1 MGARRMASTEQQ
13 REFADWRAAF
23 LGHARSQGLA
33 GKILA
38 GFESRATL
46 LDETLSR
53 QQAQA
58 EFLLSTA
65 DYMARVVSPQRV
77 ADGRDALAATL
88 EALADIERS
97 RAVDRGILTAI
108 WGIESSY
115 GQQRGSFPVLDALA
129 TLAAC
134 GRRQEMFEAELLA
147 ALRIIE
153 AGAADAGNLVGS
165 WAGAMGHVQF
175 MPSSYLEHAV
185 AFRGSGRP
193 DIWGDD
199 PRDALASAANYLA
212 KYGWTDGLP
221 WGFEIRLPTGFDLS
235 LTGLAVELSAEAW
248 QDQGIRIPGRVSAA
262 GIGDSS
268 IIIPAGA
275 TGPAVL
281 VTRNFHVLRRYN
293 NSLNY
298 ALAVGLLSELV
309 LGRGGLAK
317 PWPSG
322 IRPLTPAQTV
332 ELQQLLS
339 GHGHDTG
346 GIDGIAGPS
355 TVASLQA
362 FQDSAGLVPDGLVDQ
377 AALDQLRLQASG
389 KLGHPH

>member
-1 MGARRMASTEQQ
+1 MASTEQQ
-13 REFADWRAAF
+13 LEFAEWRAAF

-65 DYMARVVSPQRV
+65 DYMAKVVSAQRV
-77 ADGRDALAATL
+77 ADGRDALAATQ
-88 EALADIERS
+88 EALAEIELS

-129 TLAAC
+129 SLAAC
-134 GRRQEMFEAELLA
+134 GRRREMFEAELLA

-193 DIWGDD
+193 DIWSDD

-212 KYGWTDGLP
+212 RHGWTDGLP

-235 LTGLAVELSAEAW
+235 LTGLAVEMPAEAW
-248 QDQGIRIPGRVSAA
+248 QDQGIRIPGRFSAA
-262 GIGDSS
+262 GMGETS

-322 IRPLTPAQTV
+322 IRPLTLAQTV

-377 AALDQLRLQASG
+377 AALDQLRSQAGG

>member
-1 MGARRMASTEQQ
+1 MASTEQQ
-13 REFADWRAAF
+13 REFAEWRAAF
-23 LGHARSQGLA
+23 LGHARSQGLG

-53 QQAQA
+53 QQEQA

-65 DYMARVVSPQRV
+65 DYMAKVVSAQRV
-77 ADGRDALAATL
+77 ADGRDALAATQ
-88 EALADIERS
+88 EALAEIELS

-129 TLAAC
+129 SLAAC
-134 GRRQEMFEAELLA
+134 GRRREMFEAELLA

-175 MPSSYLEHAV
+175 MPSSYVEHAV

-193 DIWGDD
+193 DIWSDD

-212 KYGWTDGLP
+212 KHGWTDGLP
-221 WGFEIRLPTGFDLS
+221 WGFEVRLPTGFDLS
-235 LTGLAVELSAEAW
+235 LTGLAVEMPAEAW
-248 QDQGIRIPGRVSAA
+248 QDQGIRIPGRFSAA
-262 GIGDSS
+262 GMGETS

-317 PWPSG
+317 PWSSG
-322 IRPLTPAQTV
+322 IRPLTLAQTV

-377 AALDQLRLQASG
+377 AALDLLRSQAGG

>member
-1 MGARRMASTEQQ
+1 MASTEQQ
-13 REFADWRAAF
+13 REFAEWRAAF

-65 DYMARVVSPQRV
+65 DYMAKVVSAQRV
-77 ADGRDALAATL
+77 ADGRDALAATQ
-88 EALADIERS
+88 EALAEIELS

-129 TLAAC
+129 SLAAC
-134 GRRQEMFEAELLA
+134 GRRREMFEAELLA

-193 DIWGDD
+193 DIWSDD

-212 KYGWTDGLP
+212 KHGWTDGLP
-221 WGFEIRLPTGFDLS
+221 WGFEVRLPTGFDLS
-235 LTGLAVELSAEAW
+235 LTGLAVEMPAEAW
-248 QDQGIRIPGRVSAA
+248 QDQGIRIPGRFSAA
-262 GIGDSS
+262 GMGETS

-377 AALDQLRLQASG
+377 AALDQLRSRAGG